1 MNVTVSQPLDIE
13 SQGANEL
20 GPSQPAASAG
30 KTSPPPGN
38 TTSTT
43 KTEVSISLGKR
54 LKKLRIATNKTQE
67 ELAFDSNVD
76 KTFISAIERGVAN
89 PSVLTLA
96 NVCHGLGITLED
108 LFQTLSISMKPTETQ
123 RRSNVA
129 QPQLKP
135 KRPRLR

>member
-1 MNVTVSQPLDIE
+1 MNATASQ
-13 SQGANEL
+13 
-20 GPSQPAASAG
+20 QPD
-30 KTSPPPGN
+30 
-38 TTSTT
+38 T
-43 KTEVSISLGKR
+43 KNKVSIAVGKR
-54 LKKLRIATNKTQE
+54 LKKLRIDAEKTQE

-96 NVCHGLGITLED
+96 NICHGLGITLED
-108 LFQTLSISMKPTETQ
+108 LFQTLSVSMKPAETQ
-123 RRSNVA
+123 RRSNMA

>member
-13 SQGANEL
+13 SQGATEL
-20 GPSQPAASAG
+20 GPNQPAANAG
-30 KTSPPPGN
+30 KTSPPSRN

-123 RRSNVA
+123 RRSNAA
-129 QPQLKP
+129 QPQLKL